1 PGHIPNVDPEEVER
15 RLAEVARS
23 WEDKLREARVAARG
37 EAAGLAL
44 TLRYRNAFPASYQDR
59 FGGDA
64 AVYDVELIERA
75 LATDGL
81 TQTLSR
87 PAGAPPEALRFKVY
101 GTPPARP
108 LSDVLP
114 MLENMGGKGGDEN
127 PY

>member
-1 PGHIPNVDPEEVER
+1 ARQGTAPSPQATLTGAVPARLHIIVETEPGHIPNVDPEEVER

-23 WEDKLREARVAARG
+23 WEDKLREALVAARR
-37 EAAGLAL
+37 AGGGRAL

-81 TQTLSR
+81 T
-87 PAGAPPEALRFKVY
+87 
-101 GTPPARP
+101 
-108 LSDVLP
+108 
-114 MLENMGGKGGDEN
+114 
-127 PY
+127 